1 VGDNPEIFT
10 RNYSIAATQG
20 QGFYGVAMIE
30 SQKRYRWEFYL
41 ANLSSAPGHL
51 RLYFTDVE
59 NSTSGVNHRSWKG
72 TFDENGAY
80 SQASDRRFKEDIAE
94 MDDVLENIM
103 NLKTYNYKYKSSTD
117 RRYNGIMAQEAKDL
131 FPDVV
136 SEGQIEE
143 GSPETMMQVNYSQLS
158 VIALKGIQEQQQIIR
173 DQEKKIKS
181 LEERLAKLEA
191 RLN

>member
-1 VGDNPEIFT
+1 MLQVQEKNPLRLQTEQLTVGDNPEIFT

-103 NLKTYNYKYKSSTD
+103 NPKRLIFQPFMLK
-117 RRYNGIMAQEAKDL
+117 IC
-131 FPDVV
+131 V
-136 SEGQIEE
+136 
-143 GSPETMMQVNYSQLS
+143 
-158 VIALKGIQEQQQIIR
+158 
-173 DQEKKIKS
+173 
-181 LEERLAKLEA
+181 
-191 RLN
+191 